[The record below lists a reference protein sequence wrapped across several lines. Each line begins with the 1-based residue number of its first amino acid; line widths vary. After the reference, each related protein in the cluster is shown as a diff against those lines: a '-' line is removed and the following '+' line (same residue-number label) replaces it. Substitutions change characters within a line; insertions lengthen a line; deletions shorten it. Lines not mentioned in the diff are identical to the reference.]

1 MPEETNGSSKAAS
14 DIDTRTVT
22 VTFFKNKA
30 AATLRVEDV
39 TLRQLADR
47 IAGQSGA
54 DKARLPLLK
63 LAKFGDKRT
72 DRNCLRHDAN
82 VIEFGGIESEHD
94 AGTMTFEAAL
104 ETVQEARHPRVAL
117 HLSVLCPGGE
127 GTLADPAAIV
137 EELPAGEARGL
148 RRMGQRPVRRCYRER
163 ELHAVAGVLLRPHWR
178 LAIPHRNNRR

>member
-30 AATLRVEDV
+30 AAILRLEDV

-47 IAGQSGA
+47 IASQTAA

-63 LAKFGDKRT
+63 LARFGTKRT

-82 VIEFGGIESEHD
+82 VIEFGGGLLILLGWKTRWSALALAVFLVIITPIFHNFWSAPPD
-94 AGTMTFEAAL
+94 AHMEQVINFQKNVSILGGML
-104 ETVQEARHPRVAL
+104 L
-117 HLSVLCPGGE
+117 LYVLGPGRYSLDKG
-127 GTLADPAAIV
+127 
-137 EELPAGEARGL
+137 
-148 RRMGQRPVRRCYRER
+148 
-163 ELHAVAGVLLRPHWR
+163 
-178 LAIPHRNNRR
+178 